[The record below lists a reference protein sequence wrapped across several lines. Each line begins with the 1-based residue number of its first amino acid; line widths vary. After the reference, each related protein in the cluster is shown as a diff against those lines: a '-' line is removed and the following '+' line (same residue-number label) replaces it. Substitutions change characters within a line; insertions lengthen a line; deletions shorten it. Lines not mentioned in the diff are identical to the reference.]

1 MLSVFNVEFKSL
13 RELRL
18 ALGYTASMSERAI
31 IESYGSLE
39 KMIEQKTGLTDPDQ
53 ISAKIQAMREIYR
66 KNGTAVPAQASVDQN
81 VITVLKAVY
90 LQAPENARANVI
102 AGVAAATS
110 ENAEDLTKRV
120 NAFIS

>member
-1 MLSVFNVEFKSL
+1 MLNVFNVEFKSL

-18 ALGYTASMSERAI
+18 ALGYTASMSEKAI
-31 IESYGSLE
+31 IESYGSIE

-53 ISAKIQAMREIYR
+53 ISAKIQAMRENYR
-66 KNGTAVPAQASVDQN
+66 KTGTAVPAQASVDQN
-81 VITVLKAVY
+81 VINVLKAVY
-90 LQAPENARANVI
+90 MQAPENARANVI

-120 NAFIS
+120 NAFVS

>member
-1 MLSVFNVEFKSL
+1 MLNVFNVEFKSL

-53 ISAKIQAMREIYR
+53 ISAKIQAMRESYR
-66 KNGTAVPAQASVDQN
+66 KTGTATPAQAAVDQN

-90 LQAPENARANVI
+90 MQAPENARANVI

-110 ENAEDLTKRV
+110 ENVEDLTKRV

>member
-1 MLSVFNVEFKSL
+1 MLNVFNVEFKSL

-31 IESYGSLE
+31 IQAYGSIE

-53 ISAKIQAMREIYR
+53 ISAKIQAMRDNYR
-66 KNGTAVPAQASVDQN
+66 KTGTAVPAQTAIDKSVM
-81 VITVLKAVY
+81 TVLKAVY
-90 LQAPENARANVI
+90 MQAPENARANVI

>member
-31 IESYGSLE
+31 IESYGSIE

-53 ISAKIQAMREIYR
+53 ISAKIQAMRENYR
-66 KNGTAVPAQASVDQN
+66 KTGTATPAQAAVDQN

-120 NAFIS
+120 NDFIS

>member
-1 MLSVFNVEFKSL
+1 MLNVFNVEFKSL

-18 ALGYTASMSERAI
+18 ALGYTASMSEKAI
-31 IESYGSLE
+31 IESYGSIE

-53 ISAKIQAMREIYR
+53 ISAKIQAMRENYR
-66 KNGTAVPAQASVDQN
+66 KTGTAVPAQASVDQN
-81 VITVLKAVY
+81 VINVLKAVY

>member
-1 MLSVFNVEFKSL
+1 MLNVFNVEFKSL

-18 ALGYTASMSERAI
+18 ALGYTASMSEKAI
-31 IESYGSLE
+31 IQSYGSIE
-39 KMIEQKTGLTDPDQ
+39 KMIEQKTGLTDLDQ
-53 ISAKIQAMREIYR
+53 ISAKIQAMRDNYR
-66 KNGTAVPAQASVDQN
+66 KTGTAVPAQTVIDKSVM
-81 VITVLKAVY
+81 TVLKAVY
-90 LQAPENARANVI
+90 MQTPENARANVI